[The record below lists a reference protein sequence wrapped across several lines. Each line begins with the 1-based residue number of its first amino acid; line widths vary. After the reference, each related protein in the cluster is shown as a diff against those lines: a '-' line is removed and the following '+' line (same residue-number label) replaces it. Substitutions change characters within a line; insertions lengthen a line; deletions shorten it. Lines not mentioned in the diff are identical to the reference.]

1 MPGKDSDQCSV
12 NSGQLLLITDHSS
25 LLTLF
30 YMPLLRLIIFAALL
44 IILSIVTIK
53 RNHIWQND
61 IAFWS
66 DVAIKSPGLARPHNN
81 MGNALISVERCDDA
95 IPPLLLSIKADPLYI
110 EPHSNIAMC
119 YVKKGRFDD
128 AIPKFEEVLRI
139 NAVLKKGHYGVQA
152 VLKLDLQAHS
162 NLGNIYNIK
171 GMTDKAIFHYK
182 EALNINPKDTS
193 TRFNLAMTYEAI
205 GMLKEAIAEFEGVL
219 KTDHADEGARRGVER
234 LARLLH

>member
-1 MPGKDSDQCSV
+1 
-12 NSGQLLLITDHSS
+12 
-25 LLTLF
+25 
-30 YMPLLRLIIFAALL
+30 
-44 IILSIVTIK
+44 
-53 RNHIWQND
+53 
-61 IAFWS
+61 
-66 DVAIKSPGLARPHNN
+66 

-205 GMLKEAIAEFEGVL
+205 GMLKEAMAEFDGVL
-219 KTDHADEGARRGVER
+219 KIDTADEGARRGVER

>member
-1 MPGKDSDQCSV
+1 
-12 NSGQLLLITDHSS
+12 
-25 LLTLF
+25 
-30 YMPLLRLIIFAALL
+30 MPLLRLIIFTALL

-81 MGNALISVERCDDA
+81 IGSAMVNAGRCDDA
-95 IPPLLLSIKADPLYI
+95 MPALLLSIKADPLYI

-193 TRFNLAMTYEAI
+193 THFNLAMTYEAI
-205 GMLKEAIAEFEGVL
+205 RMLKEAMAEFEEVL
-219 KTDHADEGARRGVER
+219 KTDPTDEGARRGVER

>member
-1 MPGKDSDQCSV
+1 
-12 NSGQLLLITDHSS
+12 
-25 LLTLF
+25 
-30 YMPLLRLIIFAALL
+30 MPLLRLIIFTALL

-66 DVAIKSPGLARPHNN
+66 DVARKSPGIARPHNN
-81 MGNALISVERCDDA
+81 MGSALLNVDRCDDA
-95 IPPLLLSIKADPLYI
+95 VPSFLLSIKADPWYI

-119 YVKKGRFDD
+119 YIKKGRFDD

-152 VLKLDLQAHS
+152 ASKLDLQAHS

-182 EALNINPKDTS
+182 EALNINPKDAS
-193 TRFNLAMTYEAI
+193 THFNLAMTYEAI
-205 GMLKEAIAEFEGVL
+205 GMLKEAMAEFEEVL
-219 KTDHADEGARRGVER
+219 KTDPTDEGARRGIER
-234 LARLLH
+234 LGRLLY